1 MSVKSAFLNN
11 FNIILFLTLFE
22 LVLSLVLL
30 GVSYAIN
37 SGKLKRISL
46 RLLKEGSLT
55 LIIFSSF
62 AISFF
67 AGIHWK
73 YASP

>member
-11 FNIILFLTLFE
+11 FNIVLFLTLFE
-22 LVLSLVLL
+22 LVLSIFLL
-30 GVSYAIN
+30 IIARALN
-37 SGKLKRISL
+37 NGKLKNIAL
-46 RLLKEGSLT
+46 YLLKEGSLT
-55 LIIFSSF
+55 LIMFSSF

>member
-1 MSVKSAFLNN
+1 MSVNSGFLNN
-11 FNIILFLTLFE
+11 FNIVLFLTLFE
-22 LVLSLVLL
+22 LVLSIVLL
-30 GVSYAIN
+30 IIAHISNNA
-37 SGKLKRISL
+37 KLKHIAL

>member
-30 GVSYAIN
+30 GVSYAIK
-37 SGKLKRISL
+37 SGKLKKISL